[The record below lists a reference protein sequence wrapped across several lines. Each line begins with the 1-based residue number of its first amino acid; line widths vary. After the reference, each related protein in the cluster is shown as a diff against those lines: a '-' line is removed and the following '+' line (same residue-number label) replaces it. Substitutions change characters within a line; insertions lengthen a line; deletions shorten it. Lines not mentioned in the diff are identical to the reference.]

1 MNPHESNLKINGELG
16 RSVAQQELDYLPASV
31 AFMIVVQLLV
41 AALLTVALTL
51 LPAHDVA
58 AKEHALGD
66 HPAVIVFKKWN
77 QPEYAS
83 RTAIY
88 PHPAAIWWYMQDP
101 NPKAPDHPL
110 PGAHP

>member
-1 MNPHESNLKINGELG
+1 MKPYESNLKITDEIERRVAHWQMDDLPP
-16 RSVAQQELDYLPASV
+16 SVV
-31 AFMIVVQLLV
+31 IMIVVKLLV
-41 AALLTVALTL
+41 TALLIVASTL
-51 LPAHDVA
+51 LLANDVV

-77 QPEYAS
+77 QSEYAS

-88 PHPAAIWWYMQDP
+88 PHPAAIWWYMQE
-101 NPKAPDHPL
+101 PKSPGHPL